1 VSGADAPVQV
11 PGTVL
16 TMRRTGAYHTMTLVA
31 PGVAERFRPGQF
43 VALAVGG
50 EQSSML
56 MRRCFSVREVKSDY
70 GGTIEVVF
78 AVRGKG
84 TEWLAALRPRDILDV
99 AGPLGRPFP
108 LPRDPVTCV
117 LIGEAHGSAPLFPLA
132 AVLRQRECPLHFVLG
147 GADSDHVHGARG
159 ARRAGDSVSVATE
172 DGSLGDRG
180 HVTGLLPGVVEAVEA
195 DVVYACGPLETLRAV
210 TRTAAGYGIPAQV
223 AVEEPMPCGTGV
235 CMACVLPVVGD
246 DGSTHM
252 LRSCVDGPVFR
263 GERVRWDDVGTI
275 PFDALGAPR
284 AVRLGE
290 RP

>member
-1 VSGADAPVQV
+1 MTDSSPVQV

-16 TMRRTGAYHTMTLVA
+16 TTRRIGAYQTMTLAA

-43 VALAVGG
+43 VAVAVGG

-56 MRRCFSVREVKSDY
+56 LRRCFAVREVKPDY
-70 GGTIEVVF
+70 GGTVEIVF

-84 TEWLAALRPRDILDV
+84 TQWLAGLRPRDIVAV

-117 LIGEAHGSAPLFPLA
+117 LLGVAHASAALFPLA
-132 AVLRQRECPLHFVLG
+132 AVLRQRDCPLHFLLG
-147 GADSDHVHGARG
+147 GAGADDVHGARG
-159 ARRAGDSVSVATE
+159 ARRAGDSVAVATE
-172 DGSLGDRG
+172 DGSLGSAG
-180 HVTGLLPGVVEAVEA
+180 AVEDLLASAIEGTQA

-210 TRTAAGYGIPAQV
+210 SRTCAGYGIPAQV
-223 AVEEPMPCGTGV
+223 SVEEPMPCGTGV

-246 DGSTHM
+246 DSATHM
-252 LRSCVDGPVFR
+252 VRTCVDGPVFR

-284 AVRLGE
+284 ALRLGE

>member
-1 VSGADAPVQV
+1 MTDSSPVQV

-16 TMRRTGAYHTMTLVA
+16 TMRRIGTYQTMTLVA

-43 VALAVGG
+43 VAVAVGG

-56 MRRCFSVREVKSDY
+56 LRRCFSVREVKPDY
-70 GGTIEVVF
+70 GGTVEIVF

-84 TEWLAALRPRDILDV
+84 TEWLAALRPRDIVDI

-108 LPRDPVTCV
+108 LPRDPVNCV
-117 LIGEAHGSAPLFPLA
+117 LLGVAHGSAALFPLA
-132 AVLRQRECPLHFVLG
+132 AVLGQRDCRLHFVLG
-147 GADSDHVHGARG
+147 GSSSDDVLGARG
-159 ARRAGDSVSVATE
+159 ARRTGDSVAVATG
-172 DGSLGDRG
+172 DGSLGSAGSVDD
-180 HVTGLLPGVVEAVEA
+180 LLPGVIEDAQA

-210 TRTAAGYGIPAQV
+210 TRTCKGYGIPAQV
-223 AVEEPMPCGTGV
+223 AVEEPMACGTGV
-235 CMACVLPVVGD
+235 CMACVLPVIGD
-246 DGSTHM
+246 DGGTHM
-252 LRSCVDGPVFR
+252 VRTCVEGPVFR

-284 AVRLGE
+284 ALRLGE

>member
-1 VSGADAPVQV
+1 MTDSPVQV

-16 TMRRTGAYHTMTLVA
+16 TMRRIGAYQTMTLVA

-56 MRRCFSVREVKSDY
+56 LRRCFSIREVKPDY
-70 GGTIEVVF
+70 GGTIEIVF

-84 TEWLAALRPRDILDV
+84 TEWLAALRPRDIVDV

-108 LPRDPVTCV
+108 LPRDPVSCV
-117 LIGEAHGSAPLFPLA
+117 LVGVAHGSAAMFPLA
-132 AVLRQRECPLHFVLG
+132 AVLRQRDCPLHFLLG
-147 GADSDHVHGARG
+147 GAGSDDVLGARG
-159 ARRAGDSVSVATE
+159 ARRAGDSVTVATE
-172 DGSLGDRG
+172 DGSLGSAGRAED
-180 HVTGLLPGVVEAVEA
+180 LLPGLVESAQA

-210 TRTAAGYGIPAQV
+210 TRTASRYAIPAQV
-223 AVEEPMPCGTGV
+223 AVEEPMACGTGV
-235 CMACVLPVVGD
+235 CMACVLPVLGD
-246 DGSTHM
+246 DGATHM
-252 LRSCVDGPVFR
+252 VRACVEGPVFR

-284 AVRLGE
+284 ALRLGE
-290 RP
+290 RT